1 MATEKIAQFI
11 SETNYEKIPLESID
25 IAKKAILDYFGVAVA
40 GSNESGVRIMSELV
54 KQIGAIPEAAVICG
68 GFKTSADSAAWINGT
83 MSHALDYDDTVANS
97 ARYNMHPS
105 VAVLPA
111 VFALGEK
118 CKVSGKEILT
128 AYIAGMEVA
137 YVIGPAMA
145 MKATEMGWHTTSMLG
160 TISAAAASANI
171 LKLNPSQTS
180 MAFGIASS
188 LAGGLGRNV
197 GTMTKPMHAGNAA
210 RNGVVAALLAKNGFT
225 GNRNIMEGE
234 ASFCSMFTGGVVRE
248 PTDRVSDL
256 GRIWNIV
263 STGIAF
269 KPYPSCRATHSCIDA
284 TLHLRK
290 ELDITEEQ
298 VAEIVCKVN
307 LGFNQYWILHEPKT
321 GYEAK
326 FSFEYCVATALIRG
340 KVSLDDFSDAKF
352 NDAKVQNFLPRV
364 SVVYPKDWV
373 TGIDLAQE
381 IVIKLKNGT
390 VHSYCVT
397 SPKGEPENPMTH
409 EELTTKLED
418 CIQQVP
424 RAQAIKSIVDKI
436 LNIEELEDVRN
447 LMDTVML

>member
-11 SETNYEKIPLESID
+11 SETNYGKIPPEAID
-25 IAKKAILDYFGVAVA
+25 VAKKAILDYFSVAVA
-40 GSNESGVRIMSELV
+40 GSNESGVRIMSELI
-54 KQIGAIPEAAVICG
+54 KQIGAAREAAVICG

-83 MSHALDYDDTVANS
+83 MSHALDYDDTIANS

-105 VAVLPA
+105 VPILPA
-111 VFALGEK
+111 VWALGEK
-118 CKVSGKEILT
+118 CKGSGKEILA
-128 AYIAGMEVA
+128 AYIVGMEVA
-137 YVIGPAMA
+137 YVIGSAMA
-145 MKATEMGWHTTSMLG
+145 MKATEVGWHTTSMLG
-160 TISAAAASANI
+160 TISAAAASAHM
-171 LKLNPSQTS
+171 LKLIPSQTR
-180 MAFGIASS
+180 MALGIAGS

-225 GNRNIMEGE
+225 GNANIMEGE
-234 ASFCSMFTGGVVRE
+234 AGFCSMFTGGVGRE
-248 PTDRVSDL
+248 PTDKVSDL
-256 GRIWNIV
+256 GSNWNIV

-290 ELDITEEQ
+290 ELGITEEQ

-307 LGFNQYWILHEPKT
+307 PGFDRYWILHKPKT

-340 KVSLDDFSDAKF
+340 KVSLDDFGDAKF
-352 NDAKVQNFLPRV
+352 VDTKVQNFLPQV

-373 TGIDLAQE
+373 TSIDLAQE

-390 VHSYCVT
+390 MHSHRVAF
-397 SPKGEPENPMTH
+397 PKGEPENPMTD
-409 EELTTKLED
+409 EELTAKLED

-424 RAQAIKSIVDKI
+424 RARAMESVVDKI
-436 LNIEELEDVRN
+436 LNIEKLEDVRD
-447 LMDTVML
+447 LMDTLML

>member
-11 SETNYEKIPLESID
+11 SETNYGKIPKEAID
-25 IAKKAILDYFGVAVA
+25 VAKKAILDYFSVAVA

-54 KQIGAIPEAAVICG
+54 KQIGAAREATVICG

-83 MSHALDYDDTVANS
+83 MSHALDYDDTIANS

-105 VAVLPA
+105 VPILPA

-118 CKVSGKEILT
+118 CKMSGKETLT

-137 YVIGPAMA
+137 YVIGAAMA

-160 TISAAAASANI
+160 TISAVAASANM
-171 LKLNPSQTS
+171 LKLTPLQTRI
-180 MAFGIASS
+180 ALGISAS

-225 GNRNIMEGE
+225 GNANIMEGE
-234 ASFCSMFTGGVVRE
+234 ASFCSMFTGGVGRE
-248 PTDRVSDL
+248 PIDKVSDL
-256 GRIWNIV
+256 GSIWNIV
-263 STGIAF
+263 SIGIGF

-290 ELDITEEQ
+290 ELSISVEQ
-298 VAEIVCKVN
+298 VAEVVCKVN
-307 LGFNQYWILHEPKT
+307 PGFDRYWILHEPKT

-326 FSFEYCVATALIRG
+326 FSFEYCVATALVRG

-352 NDAKVQNFLPRV
+352 VDVKVQNFLPRV
-364 SVVYPKDWV
+364 RIVYPKDWV

-390 VHSYCVT
+390 VHSHCVT
-397 SPKGEPENPMTH
+397 SPKGEPENPMTD
-409 EELTTKLED
+409 EELIAKLRD
-418 CIQQVP
+418 CVRQIP
-424 RAQAIKSIVDKI
+424 RAQAIERVVDKI
-436 LNIEELEDVRN
+436 LNIENLEDVRE
-447 LMDTVML
+447 LMDIMAL